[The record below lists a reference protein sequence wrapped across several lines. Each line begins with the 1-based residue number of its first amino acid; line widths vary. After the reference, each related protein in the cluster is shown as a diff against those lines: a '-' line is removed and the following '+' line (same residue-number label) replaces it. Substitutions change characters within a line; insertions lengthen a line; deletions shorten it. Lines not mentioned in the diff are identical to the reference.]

1 VGNNQTVA
9 STLTAPNAA
18 IDTRDLRL
26 VYGERTI
33 VNDLTV
39 SIAEGAIT
47 AIAGPNGCGK
57 STLLRSI
64 ARLMKPAHGAVLL
77 NGQDIHQQSTR
88 EVARQLAML
97 PQSSSIPNGITV
109 VDLVG
114 YGRYPHQGLLR
125 SPSRK
130 DREVIEWAID
140 VTGLNDLRDRT
151 VDTLSGGERQRA
163 WIALAL
169 AQESGVL
176 LLDEPTTFLDVRY
189 QLEVLSLVRRLN
201 AERGIT
207 VGWVL
212 HDLNQAAAFS
222 DHIIM
227 LRDGEI
233 AVQGSPLEV
242 MTPAAIGQVF
252 GIDVSGIPHPLGPV
266 PMCLP
271 NAFCPLVSASF
282 RDRSN
287 NAEASPRQLIPTQ
300 GGA

>member
-1 VGNNQTVA
+1 MVT
-9 STLTAPNAA
+9 TLPAPNPA

-26 VYGERTI
+26 AYGERTI
-33 VNDLTV
+33 VDDLTV
-39 SIAEGAIT
+39 SIPQGKIT

-64 ARLMKPAHGAVLL
+64 ARLLKPVRGVVLL
-77 NGQDIHQQSTR
+77 NGNDIHRQSTR
-88 EVARQLAML
+88 AVARQLAML
-97 PQSSSIPNGITV
+97 PQSATIPSGITV

-114 YGRYPHQGLLR
+114 YGRYPHQGLLK
-125 SPSRK
+125 SASRK
-130 DREVIEWAID
+130 DRDVIEWAID

-201 AERGIT
+201 EERGIT

-227 LRDGEI
+227 LRNGEI
-233 AVQGSPLEV
+233 AIQGPPAEI
-242 MTPAAIGQVF
+242 MTPAAIFDVF
-252 GIDVSGIPHPLGPV
+252 GIDVSVISHPLGSV

-271 NAFCPLVSASF
+271 NAFCT
-282 RDRSN
+282 
-287 NAEASPRQLIPTQ
+287 PRPR
-300 GGA
+300 

>member
-1 VGNNQTVA
+1 M
-9 STLTAPNAA
+9 
-18 IDTRDLRL
+18 DTRDLRL

-39 SIAEGAIT
+39 SITEGAIT

-130 DREVIEWAID
+130 DRDVIEWAID

-252 GIDVSGIPHPLGPV
+252 GIDVSVIPHPLGQV

-287 NAEASPRQLIPTQ
+287 NVEGSSRQVLPTP